1 MSADVM
7 LREPPPGVREHA
19 PPLVRRIELPPVSK
33 FQPPGRALMTLEEYF
48 AFADATEY
56 RVEYI
61 DGEIFVM
68 GSATLSHGLI
78 EMNLGAL
85 LHFLLAFPGY
95 LVYSSSIAVRAQDT
109 VRFLPDLSVV
119 RGEPQRYE
127 DSNDLLNP
135 VLVVEA
141 LSPSTRG
148 KDINTKLPEYRDM
161 PTMEHILIVEQDRP
175 FVQHHMRVDG
185 EWTQREYTNMDDIVN
200 LDSMDASMSLAQI
213 YRGVDF
219 PQT

>member
-7 LREPPPGVREHA
+7 LREPPTRVREYA
-19 PPLVRRIELPPVSK
+19 PPLVRRIEPPAPR

-48 AFADATEY
+48 AFAEATDY

-61 DGEIFVM
+61 DGEIFIM
-68 GSATLSHGLI
+68 GSVTLDHGRI
-78 EMNLGAL
+78 QMAIAG
-85 LHFLLAFPGY
+85 FLFVQLTFPDY
-95 LVYSSSIAVRAQDT
+95 DFYSSDIAVRSRHGA
-109 VRFLPDLSVV
+109 RFQPDLSVV

-141 LSPSTRG
+141 LSPSTR
-148 KDINTKLPEYRDM
+148 DHDLDTKLPIYRSM
-161 PTMEHILIVEQDRP
+161 PTMEHILIIEQDRP
-175 FVQHHMRVDG
+175 LVQHHSRVDG
-185 EWTQREYTNMDDIVN
+185 EWTQLEYSDMDDIVN
-200 LDSMDASMSLAQI
+200 LESMGASMSLAQI

-219 PQT
+219 PQS